1 VVRRLCHDSEAAA
14 VMDQSYITFTGGI
27 SASSTSIDAAKD
39 LMALLRSPVAI
50 GVMQSQGMEPGK

>member
-1 VVRRLCHDSEAAA
+1 
-14 VMDQSYITFTGGI
+14 MDQSYITFTGGI